1 MIYKLFSNGVFLGYA
16 EDLTYIRK
24 SDNGC
29 FVQTDK
35 QSAQG
40 VAYKSV
46 AYSFAGDKLQGC
58 PEVVICEAS
67 VDEINNA
74 LNETRANLAYV
85 MMMTDTAIPVDDKE
99 VVS

>member
-1 MIYKLFSNGVFLGYA
+1 MIYKLFSNGVFLGYT

-29 FVQTDK
+29 FVETDK
-35 QSAQG
+35 QNAQG

-46 AYSFAGDKLQGC
+46 AYSFSGDKLHGC

-74 LNETRANLAYV
+74 LNKTRADLDYV
-85 MMMTDTAIPVDDKE
+85 MMMTDTAIPVEDKE
-99 VVS
+99 VVG